1 MVINRLNHQKNM
13 MWSSEDRGGKM
24 STPHERMRPAFASNR
39 SLVVIPFRSRV
50 VPQLPK
56 SHRQVNGKRFG
67 NRFTE
72 VVYLHTSDKMS
83 PIHMF
88 DMMSHKVM
96 IVSDFR
102 HSCLKS
108 DTVGYPTNSLSAT
121 STAQYTHPTRPL
133 RLITC
138 THWLHTTTKSSL
150 INRNKKH

>member
-1 MVINRLNHQKNM
+1 
-13 MWSSEDRGGKM
+13 M

-56 SHRQVNGKRFG
+56 SHRQVNRKRFG

-121 STAQYTHPTRPL
+121 STAQYTHPEIDNMHTLASHDDKVVSDQQKQKALIRSQTRVSEVVNDEPFAQD
-133 RLITC
+133 
-138 THWLHTTTKSSL
+138 
-150 INRNKKH
+150 